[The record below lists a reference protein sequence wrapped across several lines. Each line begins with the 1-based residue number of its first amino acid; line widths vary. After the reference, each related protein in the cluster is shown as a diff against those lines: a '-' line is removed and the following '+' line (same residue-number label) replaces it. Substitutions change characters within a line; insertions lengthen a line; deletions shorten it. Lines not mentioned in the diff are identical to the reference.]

1 MKLINP
7 SQLNNQPS
15 ITQKNKLNNEFSLN
29 KMKNADLKTSQPAKK
44 GLTLVRYI
52 GLYSSMILVLLSL
65 LVIQIRGFNL
75 AVDFTGGVITEIQTD
90 HPVGQEQL
98 HTALEKVI
106 PSSFSLTQGNTDL
119 QWSIHQAI
127 TNNDMPESSSLMNDI
142 TNYTEN
148 GQQNNTIDNLLISV
162 LSSSVIGPQVGDELV
177 ESGGIAMIASLVSM
191 LLYLSLRFEWRLAS
205 GAVLALFHDIIL
217 VLGFFSLF
225 QIEFDLTVLAAI
237 LAVIGYSLND
247 SIVISD
253 RIREMLRDNKVTGML
268 GEVIDSAI
276 VSTLTRTLITSGT
289 TLSTVSAIWLLA
301 GQPLQGFSIA
311 LFVGIMVGTYS
322 SIFLSATIPELLNLN
337 RDHYQMKESP
347 VDIENYA

>member
-29 KMKNADLKTSQPAKK
+29 KMKNTDLKTSRIAKK
-44 GLTLVRYI
+44 GLTLVRYM

-98 HTALEKVI
+98 HAALEKVI
-106 PSSFSLTQGNTDL
+106 PSSFSLTHGNTDL

-127 TNNDMPESSSLMNDI
+127 TNNDIPESSSLMNDM
-142 TNYTEN
+142 THYTEN
-148 GQQNNTIDNLLISV
+148 GQQNNTIDNLSISV

-253 RIREMLRDNKVTGML
+253 RIREMLRDKKVTGML

-337 RDHYQMKESP
+337 RDHYQITESP
-347 VDIENYA
+347 VEIENYA

>member
-29 KMKNADLKTSQPAKK
+29 KMKITDLKTSQPAKK

-98 HTALEKVI
+98 HAALEKVI
-106 PSSFSLTQGNTDL
+106 PSFFSLTHGNTDL

-142 TNYTEN
+142 THYTEN

>member
-1 MKLINP
+1 MKLINA
-7 SQLNNQPS
+7 SQLNNPFPLNQGGQLNNMQGLHNM
-15 ITQKNKLNNEFSLN
+15 QKNDSN
-29 KMKNADLKTSQPAKK
+29 TKK
-44 GLTLVRYI
+44 GLTLVRYM
-52 GLYSSMILVLLSL
+52 GLYSSIILILLSL
-65 LVIQIRGFNL
+65 LAIQIKGFNL

-90 HPVGQEQL
+90 KPVEQL
-98 HTALEKVI
+98 QLHAALQKVI
-106 PSSFSLTQGNTDL
+106 TSSFSLTHGNTDL

-127 TNNDMPESSSLMNDI
+127 SGNDIPESSSLINDI
-142 TNYTEN
+142 AHYTEN
-148 GQQNNTIDNLLISV
+148 GNGTIDNLTINV

-217 VLGFFSLF
+217 VLGVFALF

-253 RIREMLRDNKVTGML
+253 RIREVLRDKKMTGTL
-268 GEVIDSAI
+268 NQIIDNAI

-289 TLSTVSAIWLLA
+289 TLSTVAAIWLLA

-337 RDHYQMKESP
+337 REHYQIKALAD
-347 VDIENYA
+347 DIEHCA

>member
-29 KMKNADLKTSQPAKK
+29 KMKNTDLKTSRIAKK
-44 GLTLVRYI
+44 GLTLVRYM

-98 HTALEKVI
+98 HAALEKVI
-106 PSSFSLTQGNTDL
+106 PSSFSLTHGNTDL

-127 TNNDMPESSSLMNDI
+127 TNNDIPESSSLMNDM
-142 TNYTEN
+142 THYTEN
-148 GQQNNTIDNLLISV
+148 GQQNNTIDNLSISV

-253 RIREMLRDNKVTGML
+253 RIREMLRDKKVTGML